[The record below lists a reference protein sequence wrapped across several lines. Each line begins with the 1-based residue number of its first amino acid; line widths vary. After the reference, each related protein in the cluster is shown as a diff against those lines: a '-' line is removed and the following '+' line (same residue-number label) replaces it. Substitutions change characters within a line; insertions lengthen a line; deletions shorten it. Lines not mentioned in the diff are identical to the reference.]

1 MNLCPKCGELIKS
14 KDETCPKCNTLLVK
28 DNVEILD
35 LELPMTK
42 EEKELE
48 LLETPL
54 YVKKEE
60 CDEHIE
66 FSTDGF
72 ISEKGDTVEITY
84 KENAELGMADIES
97 TLRFKKNRPN
107 FVNLIRNGS
116 APASL
121 VFDSHFPRQNCSYC
135 IGNLPFSFCIITNEV
150 KNTFDEFGGKIIL
163 DYQIEMHG
171 VVTEHNVYTLEYKK

>member
-1 MNLCPKCGELIKS
+1 MTTANKKTTP
-14 KDETCPKCNTLLVK
+14 VK
-28 DNVEILD
+28 IYISSFITDITEDSESPYGQKGCAPVVD
-35 LELPMTK
+35 
-42 EEKELE
+42 
-48 LLETPL
+48 
-54 YVKKEE
+54 VKKEE
-60 CDEHIE
+60 CDQHIE

-97 TLRFKKNRPN
+97 SLRFKKNRPN
-107 FVNLIRNGS
+107 FVNLIRTGS

-121 VFDSHFPRQNCSYC
+121 VFDNHFPRQNCSYC

-150 KNTFDEFGGKIIL
+150 KNTFDEFGGKIVL

-171 VVTEHNVYTLEYKK
+171 VITEHNVYTLEYRK

>member
-1 MNLCPKCGELIKS
+1 MNTTS
-14 KDETCPKCNTLLVK
+14 KKTTPVK
-28 DNVEILD
+28 IYISSFITNITADSDSPFGQKGCAPMVD
-35 LELPMTK
+35 LNK
-42 EEKELE
+42 EEN
-48 LLETPL
+48 
-54 YVKKEE
+54 

-66 FSTDGF
+66 FSTEGF

-97 TLRFKKNRPN
+97 SLRFKKNRPN
-107 FVNLIRNGS
+107 FVNLIRTGS

-150 KNTFDEFGGKIIL
+150 KNLFDEFGGKIVL